1 MFPLF
6 RHAFVYRTYRM
17 TGDPE
22 SALDTLIRRL
32 TVRGMIRTD
41 AVTGIRTA
49 SFRYPS
55 FFFSSRRPLTCISR
69 LTAEVRREGR
79 ETVVRIGATFTK
91 IRNYTIVIF
100 GLIWI
105 GLPILVA
112 VLRGAF
118 PDFSPFGVL
127 VVPVGFLLHYS
138 VRGRVFRALRR
149 IIENG
154 GE

>member
-1 MFPLF
+1 MFRIF
-6 RHAFVYRTYRM
+6 QHEFVYRTYRM
-17 TGDPE
+17 TGDPK

-32 TVRGMIRTD
+32 TVRGMVRMDNVTD
-41 AVTGIRTA
+41 ALVA

-55 FFFSSRRPLTCISR
+55 IFFSSRRPLTCVSR
-69 LTAEVRREGR
+69 LTAEVRHDGR
-79 ETVVRIGATFTK
+79 ETVVRIGAAFTK
-91 IRNYTIVIF
+91 VRAYTIIILGF
-100 GLIWI
+100 IWI

-127 VVPVGFLLHYS
+127 VVPLGFLLHYS
-138 VRGRVFRALRR
+138 VRGRVFRTLRR
-149 IIENG
+149 IIESG